1 MKRLALL
8 LLLAL
13 PLAADATM
21 EDLSW
26 MAGHWSATVDG
37 VEMEEV
43 WLAPKNGVM
52 LGMHRDAKPNGK
64 ASFEFMRVAVVDDNL
79 VFLAQPGGRPV
90 TSFPLVEWGPY
101 LVVFANPK
109 HDDPQRITYTLKD
122 SKLCVTVEGEG
133 QPGESWCWSKK

>member
-1 MKRLALL
+1 MKRLLLL

-21 EDLSW
+21 EDLAW
-26 MAGHWSATVDG
+26 MAGHWGATIDG

-52 LGMHRDAKPNGK
+52 LGMHRDAKANGK
-64 ASFEFMRVAVVDDNL
+64 ASFEFMRVAMVDGNP

-90 TSFPLVEWGPY
+90 TPFPLVEWGPY

-109 HDDPQRITYTLKD
+109 HDYPQRITYTLKD
-122 SKLCVTVEGEG
+122 GKLCATVEGEG